1 MPLWLSRGEL
11 GVPSFFCAFV
21 LSAAMAAGAQE
32 PPRFQEDKA
41 IDVEVKIVPFYAVDE
56 EGRPVYDLK
65 PEEVEIRVGGVP
77 VALQS
82 FDRYVAS
89 GEGVR
94 PSAGASSLPA
104 PRNVY
109 FLFDVGFS
117 SPTGLDTSRRL
128 AKDLVEKWPGTDR
141 LNLLVNDQQGLKT
154 RLGPLAADRESKR
167 ALLTEIQGLKPEV
180 QRLHLGLDSDF
191 GPTVGSIRGAGVG
204 AQMEHNYDAM
214 RGSARGEYHGAA
226 RSFAE
231 SLEILAGDLRR
242 VSGPKLLLIFSQGV
256 DPGLYFNGDSGN
268 GVGSDESIRVDTR
281 RAPPLVDRF
290 KKPLDALTD
299 SGVLPL
305 FVNTTQASV
314 VDNAMR
320 HMARAT
326 GGLYLDGVDR
336 RGLERRIAASTAAY
350 YEAAFQPT
358 APLLQAERA
367 GVEIIVRR
375 PGVKA
380 WAPAAVRTRETY
392 RSLSAQERKILVID
406 LISGGPEAQRSRSA
420 VRLDTRDL
428 AGRPMKGADASKRSL
443 RFDIEWPQ
451 ELAARKLDFY
461 NVILAS
467 SGRGQKARIVQFD
480 QQEGV
485 AISEFGA
492 IEAAFGSEDDSLWGI
507 VAIDPETGRAWFRR
521 LRIQPEGAKQ

>member
-1 MPLWLSRGEL
+1 MPVWLSRGEL
-11 GVPSFFCAFV
+11 GVPSFFCALV
-21 LSAAMAAGAQE
+21 LSVAVAGAQE

-41 IDVEVKIVPFYAVDE
+41 IDVEVKIVPFYAVDV

-77 VALQS
+77 VSLQS
-82 FDRYVAS
+82 FDRYAVS

-94 PSAGASSLPA
+94 PSAGAPSLPA

-109 FLFDVGFS
+109 FLFDIGFS
-117 SPTGLDTSRRL
+117 SPAGLDTSRRL
-128 AKDLVEKWPGTDR
+128 ATDLVESWPGTDR
-141 LNLLVNDQQGLKT
+141 LYLLVNDQQGLQT

-167 ALLTEIQGLKPEV
+167 ALLAEIQGLKPEV
-180 QRLHLGLDSDF
+180 RRLHLGLDSDF

-231 SLEILAGDLRR
+231 SLEVLAGDLRR

-320 HMARAT
+320 HMARTT

-350 YEAAFQPT
+350 YEAGFQPT
-358 APLLQAERA
+358 GPLLAAARA
-367 GVEIIVRR
+367 GVEIVVRR

-392 RSLSAQERKILVID
+392 RGLNANERKLLVID
-406 LISGGPEAQRSRSA
+406 LISGGPEAQRARGP
-420 VRLDTRDL
+420 VRLDTHDL
-428 AGRPMKGADASKRSL
+428 AGNPMKGTDASKRSL
-443 RFDIEWPQ
+443 RFNIDWPQ
-451 ELAARKLDFY
+451 ELAARNLDFY

-467 SGRGQKARIVQFD
+467 SGKGQKARIVQFD

-485 AISEFGA
+485 KTSDFGA
-492 IEAAFGSEDDSLWGI
+492 IQAAFEDGDDSLWGI
-507 VAIDPETGRAWFRR
+507 VVIDPETDRAWFRR
-521 LRIQPEGAKQ
+521 LRIQPESAKK